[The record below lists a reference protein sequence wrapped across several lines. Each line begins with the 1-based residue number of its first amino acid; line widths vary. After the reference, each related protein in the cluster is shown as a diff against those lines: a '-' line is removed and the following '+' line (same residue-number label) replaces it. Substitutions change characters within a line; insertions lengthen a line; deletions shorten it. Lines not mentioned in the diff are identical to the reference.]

1 LRAER
6 GNGDDI
12 ALGLFQ
18 SRYRDAKIGFLRRQ
32 QAETVPCIGITI
44 PDKVEHPTDVDL
56 KGVPPRIRIF
66 LVKTFD
72 KIKDER
78 KFT

>member
-1 LRAER
+1 LRADR

-12 ALGLFQ
+12 ALRLFQ
-18 SRYRDAKIGFLRRQ
+18 SRYRDAKVLRYQ
-32 QAETVPCIGITI
+32 QAETVPCIGTTI
-44 PDKVEHPTDVDL
+44 PDKVEHPADVDL
-56 KGVPPRIRIF
+56 KGVPPRIGIF

-72 KIKDER
+72 KIKMKR